1 MSSKNQAETFSNF
14 RYRKIVHYFLIL
26 CILLIQIILAGF
38 FYNELMNKKNL
49 AFIEKQL
56 NEINSLEN
64 LTNDSRKEL
73 LISQDHFQKYLIT
86 NDKKNIWICISHLST
101 SSQKIQTASTV
112 IKIRDCKASS
122 CLRKKI
128 LLSSKN
134 LRCWRIL
141 LISFLQN
148 RVLKSVKIFRN

>member
-1 MSSKNQAETFSNF
+1 MSSKNQAATFSNF

-56 NEINSLEN
+56 NEISSLEN

-86 NDKKNIWICISHLST
+86 NDKKHLDLYF
-101 SSQKIQTASTV
+101 ASVNKLT
-112 IKIRDCKASS
+112 
-122 CLRKKI
+122 
-128 LLSSKN
+128 KN
-134 LRCWRIL
+134 LDSIN
-141 LISFLQN
+141 SYQN
-148 RVLKSVKIFRN
+148 PRL

>member
-1 MSSKNQAETFSNF
+1 MSSKNQAATFSNF

-38 FYNELMNKKNL
+38 FYNEFMNKKNL

-56 NEINSLEN
+56 NEISSLEN

-86 NDKKNIWICISHLST
+86 NDKKTSGFVFRICQQAHKKSRQHQQLSKSET
-101 SSQKIQTASTV
+101 VKHRLASE
-112 IKIRDCKASS
+112 KR
-122 CLRKKI
+122 
-128 LLSSKN
+128 
-134 LRCWRIL
+134 
-141 LISFLQN
+141 F
-148 RVLKSVKIFRN
+148 F